1 MAESLVQNDFKNVK
15 FSILLSQLYW
25 GQNTAI
31 NAGSLSPPFAKGG
44 WGDLMQQKFK
54 IPLNPPLQR
63 GTFTHHL
70 SSKKFV
76 KIY

>member
-54 IPLNPPLQR
+54 IPLKR
-63 GTFTHHL
+63 L
-70 SSKKFV
+70 SDNSS
-76 KIY
+76 ISLYLSTYL

>member
-1 MAESLVQNDFKNVK
+1 MAEILVQNDFKNVK

-54 IPLNPPLQR
+54 IPLKR
-63 GTFTHHL
+63 L
-70 SSKKFV
+70 SDNSS
-76 KIY
+76 ISLYLSTYL